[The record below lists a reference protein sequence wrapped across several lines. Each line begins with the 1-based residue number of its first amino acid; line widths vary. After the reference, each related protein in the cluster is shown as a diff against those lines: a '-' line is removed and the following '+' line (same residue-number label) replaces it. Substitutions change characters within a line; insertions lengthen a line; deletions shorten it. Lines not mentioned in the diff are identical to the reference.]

1 MRGLFTN
8 GSLTIGAGQA
18 VSGIAR
24 KPQTLRVVSG
34 RVWLTLE
41 GIPHDY
47 WLHTGDTFEVTPGRL
62 VVIEADTH
70 DSRLVI
76 PTPTPTARS
85 ILASLLVGLQGLR
98 KPAPHSS
105 TARC

>member
-24 KPQTLRVVSG
+24 KPQALRVVSG

-41 GIPHDY
+41 GVPHDY
-47 WLHTGDTFEVTPGRL
+47 WLHAGDTFEVMPGRL
-62 VVIEADTH
+62 VVIEADAH

-76 PTPTPTARS
+76 PTPTAKSR
-85 ILASLLVGLQGLR
+85 LASLLAGLR
-98 KPAPHSS
+98 PPAPRPI
-105 TARC
+105 TAEC

>member
-24 KPQTLRVVSG
+24 KPQMLRVVSG

-41 GIPHDY
+41 GVPHDY
-47 WLHTGDTFEVTPGRL
+47 WLDAGDTFEVTPGRL
-62 VVIEADTH
+62 VVIEADSH

-76 PTPTPTARS
+76 PTPTANST
-85 ILASLLVGLQGLR
+85 LASLLVGLRGAR
-98 KPAPHSS
+98 KLAPRSS

>member
-8 GSLTIGAGQA
+8 GSLTIGAGKA
-18 VSGIAR
+18 VSGITR
-24 KPQTLRVVSG
+24 KPQMLRVVSG

-47 WLHTGDTFEVTPGRL
+47 WLYTGDTFEVMPGRL

-70 DSRLVI
+70 VSRLVI
-76 PTPTPTARS
+76 PTPTPKS
-85 ILASLLVGLQGLR
+85 ILAGLLVGLQGLR

>member
-24 KPQTLRVVSG
+24 KPQMLRVVSG

-41 GIPHDY
+41 GVPHDY
-47 WLHTGDTFEVTPGRL
+47 WLDAGDTFEVMPGRL
-62 VVIEADTH
+62 VVIEADTR
-70 DSRLVI
+70 DSRVVI
-76 PTPTPTARS
+76 PAPTAKGVFT
-85 ILASLLVGLQGLR
+85 SLLAGLQALR
-98 KPAPHSS
+98 KPAPRSS

>member
-8 GSLTIGAGQA
+8 GSLTIGAGKA

-47 WLHTGDTFEVTPGRL
+47 WLHAGDTFEVTPGRL

-76 PTPTPTARS
+76 PTPTAKG
-85 ILASLLVGLQGLR
+85 ILAGLLAGLR
-98 KPAPHSS
+98 PSAPRSS
-105 TARC
+105 TAGC

>member
-8 GSLTIGAGQA
+8 GSLIIGAGQA

-24 KPQTLRVVSG
+24 TPQTLRVVSG

-41 GIPHDY
+41 GVPHDY
-47 WLHTGDTFEVTPGRL
+47 WLHAGDTFEVAPGRL

-76 PTPTPTARS
+76 PAPTAKRTFANWLAALRRPPARS
-85 ILASLLVGLQGLR
+85 R
-98 KPAPHSS
+98 
-105 TARC
+105 TAGC